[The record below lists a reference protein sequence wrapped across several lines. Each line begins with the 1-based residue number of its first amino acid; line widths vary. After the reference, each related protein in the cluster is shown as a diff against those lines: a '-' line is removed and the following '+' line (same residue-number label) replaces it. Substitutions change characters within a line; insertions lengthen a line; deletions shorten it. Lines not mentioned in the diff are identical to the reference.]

1 MKFKLM
7 NRRINH
13 EALYSK
19 RNRQSSE
26 RFREDYKTIRK
37 EQADWLGSAGRQR
50 RKNNVLPKKR
60 RKVMRTIKD
69 TKELVKKH
77 DKDAKWYPLLAAEF
91 IACIG
96 IWCYMA
102 AT

>member
-1 MKFKLM
+1 
-7 NRRINH
+7 
-13 EALYSK
+13 
-19 RNRQSSE
+19 
-26 RFREDYKTIRK
+26 
-37 EQADWLGSAGRQR
+37 
-50 RKNNVLPKKR
+50 
-60 RKVMRTIKD
+60 MRTIKE

-102 AT
+102 TTCGPVL